1 MDRYIAGILFFICA
15 AVVYLFAFKQFYHHH
30 KSVAVV
36 LLIIGGA
43 ILRVYCSTDWFLHEW
58 DERYHA
64 LVAKNLS
71 TNFLHPVLYKHALL
85 PYNPANWTNNHVW
98 LHKQPISLWL
108 MAISIKIFGANE
120 LAVRLP
126 SILASLIAIKLV
138 YDITVYMFN
147 THIAFIAAFLMSIN
161 GLVTDLAAGRVATDH
176 IDVLFMFFI
185 LLTIYLLVKY
195 IQHDKKIVL
204 LTAGLTLGCAIL
216 TKWLPAL
223 ICIPIYLSM
232 AWYSSNGNLKKLT
245 ADVLW
250 LVIMSAMLVLP
261 WHIYINH
268 AYPVEATIEYNM
280 MHKHLNDIV
289 ENHQHSVFYH
299 FDMLRIIYGEL
310 VYLPIAI
317 FTLHVFTARKQSKHL
332 AIAVWFWAVY
342 IFFSIAATKMQAYT
356 VLAAP
361 AIFIMTAYGFVHLTE
376 YAQTVRYKY
385 IVLAVAILLLALPV
399 RYTIERVS
407 FFAPKEREPQW
418 AKNIKAMSYPD
429 NTILF
434 NSSHPIETMFY
445 HNYTA
450 YQQTP
455 DSNTLHSLRVQGY
468 NLVVL
473 P

>member
-15 AVVYLFAFKQFYHHH
+15 AAVYLLAFKQFYRHH
-30 KSVAVV
+30 KTVAVV
-36 LLIIGGA
+36 LLIIGGV

-71 TNFLHPVLYKHALL
+71 TNFFHPVLYKHALL
-85 PYNPANWTNNHVW
+85 PYSPADWTSNHVW
-98 LHKQPISLWL
+98 LHKQPMSLWL
-108 MAISIKIFGANE
+108 MAISIKLFGANE

-126 SILASLIAIKLV
+126 SILASLVAIKLV
-138 YDITVYMFN
+138 YDIATYLFN

-161 GLVTDLAAGRVATDH
+161 GLIIDLAAGRVTTDH

-185 LLTIYLLVKY
+185 LLTVYLQVKY
-195 IQHDKKIVL
+195 IQQDKKLL
-204 LTAGLTLGCAIL
+204 LTAAGLALGGAIL

-223 ICIPIYLSM
+223 ICLPIYLSI

-245 ADVLW
+245 TDILW
-250 LVIMSAMLVLP
+250 LVIVAAAVVLP

-268 AYPVEATIEYNM
+268 AYPIEATIEYDI

-289 ENHQHSVFYH
+289 ENHQHSIFYH
-299 FDMLRIIYGEL
+299 FNMLRIIYGEF

-317 FTLHVFTARKQSKHL
+317 FTLHVFKAGEKSKHL
-332 AIAVWFWAVY
+332 AVAVWFWAVY
-342 IFFSIAATKMQAYT
+342 IFFSFAATKMQAYT

-376 YAQTVRYKY
+376 HAPTTWYKY
-385 IVLAVAILLLALPV
+385 VVLTVAILLLALPV

-407 FFAPKEREPQW
+407 FFVPKECEPQW
-418 AKNIKAMSYPD
+418 VKNIKEMAYPA

-450 YQQTP
+450 YQHIP
-455 DSNTLHSLRVQGY
+455 DSSTLHSLHGQGY
-468 NLVVL
+468 NVVVL